1 MPSKNPLRLFIRS
14 RLFAA
19 LAAAGAALIVL
30 ALIFLRGYALLPI
43 IAVVLVWLVVSTALF
58 FSRRGARQIVQESE
72 EDRLSK
78 IRKKI
83 AGYEALRE
91 RISVLRIPDEKVGK
105 AIEYFLLESGSYL
118 EKCRELSLYSP
129 LANERIE
136 RVLDICQVYLGEKD
150 EQSTERRYE
159 PGEEADHASVD
170 PAGSAAGA
178 AADNSA
184 SRYARDIMEC
194 ATVIKERVVEDLLG
208 VSDSQ
213 RLAIAQELDKDT

>member
-1 MPSKNPLRLFIRS
+1 MPTKNPLLLFVRS

-30 ALIFLRGYALLPI
+30 ALIFLRPYALLPI
-43 IAVVLVWLVVSTALF
+43 LGVIIAWLAVSTALF
-58 FSRRGARQIVQESE
+58 FSQRGAQEIVQESE

-83 AGYEALRE
+83 AGFEELRE
-91 RISVLRIPDEKVGK
+91 RISVLRIPDEKVSK
-105 AIEYFLLESGSYL
+105 AIEYFLLESGTYL

-136 RVLDICQVYLGEKD
+136 RVLEICQVYLGEKD
-150 EQSTERRYE
+150 EQSTARRYE
-159 PGEEADHASVD
+159 PEAGAGAD
-170 PAGSAAGA
+170 PAAGIGP
-178 AADNSA
+178 AADDPV
-184 SRYARDIMEC
+184 SRYAHDIMEC
-194 ATVIKERVVEDLLG
+194 TTVIKQRVVEDLLG
-208 VSDSQ
+208 VSNSQ